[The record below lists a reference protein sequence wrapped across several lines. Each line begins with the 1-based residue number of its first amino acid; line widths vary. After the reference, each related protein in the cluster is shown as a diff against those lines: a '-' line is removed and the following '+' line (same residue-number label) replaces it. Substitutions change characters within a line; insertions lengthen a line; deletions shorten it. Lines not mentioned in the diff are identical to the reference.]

1 MIVKE
6 RLKYLTIFVCVLLFL
21 LLLTMSY
28 LTLFV
33 VWTDLTAWYIWELA
47 GEAKCWVAEKITDSS
62 STHRKYY
69 LVVLTVKW

>member
-6 RLKYLTIFVCVLLFL
+6 WLKYLTIFVCVLLFL

-33 VWTDLTAWYIWELA
+33 V
-47 GEAKCWVAEKITDSS
+47 
-62 STHRKYY
+62 
-69 LVVLTVKW
+69 

>member
-33 VWTDLTAWYIWELA
+33 V
-47 GEAKCWVAEKITDSS
+47 
-62 STHRKYY
+62 
-69 LVVLTVKW
+69 